1 MKATVTYVGIAI
13 FVVFSVLVSSSWAAK
28 FTNGLVVRLPFD
40 EGAGKTTKDASGNRH
55 NGTLERRLKW
65 EIKTSNGLKI
75 PEGWEPFA
83 YDCNDE
89 QDPFLLRR
97 RTTGK

>member
-28 FTNGLVVRLPFD
+28 FTD
-40 EGAGKTTKDASGNRH
+40 KDVSGNKQ
-55 NGTLERRLKW
+55 NGTLKRQHNW

-75 PEGWEPFA
+75 PEGWQPFS
-83 YDCNDE
+83 YDSNDE

-97 RTTGK
+97 CTTGK